1 MRKNRS
7 NFQFLSEKA
16 SIELIEGWIWSKK
29 ISYSRK
35 YSSGNVMSLFLS
47 SHDSSLFRK
56 SDGKFTNFDDYVIV
70 DDVIGHDV
78 TGHPEVS
85 TDNTGLGLYGIEN
98 RLLIHGPH

>member
-1 MRKNRS
+1 MRKNRQ
-7 NFQFLSEKA
+7 NYQVFSEKA
-16 SIELIEGWIWSKK
+16 SLELIEGWIRSKT

-35 YSSGNVMSLFLS
+35 YSSRNGMSAFLS

-56 SDGKFTNFDDYVIV
+56 SDGKFTNFDHYVIV
-70 DDVIGHDV
+70 DDVIGHDI